1 MGCRFCMVSCPF
13 DVPKF
18 EYFSANPKINKCT
31 MCFERLQQGRKP
43 ACVKNCPF
51 DALAFGKRSELL
63 QEARARIAKNPEQY
77 HPAIYGE
84 HEAGGTSWLYLSAVP
99 FDQIG
104 FRTDLGNTAYPEFAK
119 PFLYTVPL
127 VLTLGPAF
135 MLGLS
140 NATKPE
146 PGPKS
151 ETREE
156 EASDGKHHLPGR
168 DVA

>member
-1 MGCRFCMVSCPF
+1 MPLPRSLRAFRHR
-13 DVPKF
+13 DYRL
-18 EYFSANPKINKCT
+18 YFAGQGISQT
-31 MCFERLQQGRKP
+31 GTWLQ
-43 ACVKNCPF
+43 
-51 DALAFGKRSELL
+51 L
-63 QEARARIAKNPEQY
+63 IA
-77 HPAIYGE
+77 
-84 HEAGGTSWLYLSAVP
+84 TSWLIY
-99 FDQIG
+99 
-104 FRTDLGNTAYPEFAK
+104 DLTGS
-119 PFLYTVPL
+119 
-127 VLTLGPAF
+127 AF